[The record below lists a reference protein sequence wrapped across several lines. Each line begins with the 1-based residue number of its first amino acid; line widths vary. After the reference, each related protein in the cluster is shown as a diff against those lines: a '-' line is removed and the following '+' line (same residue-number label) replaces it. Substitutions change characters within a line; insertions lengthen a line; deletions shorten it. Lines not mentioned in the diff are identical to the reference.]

1 MTKRKIAWGK
11 SFKRAYK
18 KYIKRNPGIEK
29 KLIDTL
35 KLMEQ
40 DLFSPLLETHKL
52 SGKLSGLYAS
62 SCGYDCRIVFSIEKN
77 VVYEE
82 EIILLINIGSHHDV
96 Y

>member
-1 MTKRKIAWGK
+1 MIKRKIAWGN

-18 KYIKRNPGIEK
+18 KYIRRNLGLEK

-52 SGKLSGLYAS
+52 SGKLSGLHAS
-62 SCGYDCRIVFSIEKN
+62 SCGYDCRIVFSIEKKFIS
-77 VVYEE
+77 ED
-82 EIILLINIGSHHDV
+82 EIIVLINIGSHHDV